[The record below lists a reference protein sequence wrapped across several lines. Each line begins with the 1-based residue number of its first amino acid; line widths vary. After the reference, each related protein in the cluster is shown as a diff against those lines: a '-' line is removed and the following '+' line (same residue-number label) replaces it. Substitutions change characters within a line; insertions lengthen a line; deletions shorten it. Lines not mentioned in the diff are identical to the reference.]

1 MFEILKR
8 TALSAGVLI
17 LSFIL
22 AYNTVMENFSPF
34 GLAFTASLSPALFP
48 FGLIGATLGYI
59 LTTAEIIPLRYI
71 AALFTFAVIRGALR
85 ESKRADSAAYT
96 AGIAAFASIVTGFT
110 IIFSTG
116 FSFSEITLHI
126 IEALLTGGA
135 AYFFKSALEIREFGK
150 GLYSYT
156 AKEKISLTVTGLLL
170 ILNLAKF
177 EVMYINLT
185 LIFCTYLIMTVC
197 TFGEKYSGS
206 FVSGILGIVVSLA
219 TGNTYILFAYMLGSI
234 LMNLFVPMGVI
245 VSTFSYVMASLAV
258 IPIGDNLGNTIVYAL
273 HSLFGALL
281 FIITPEGIAA
291 RLEKFFA
298 YPKGDEKTLRSAE
311 DMINKKLVGMGN
323 AIADI
328 SDLLSRVLST
338 TENMYPEEVTA
349 AQMRNVISK
358 QISNTSDLIFDI
370 SEKLR
375 NEVFI
380 DIESQT
386 YVSKILKEEGIE
398 TDSIICAMD
407 STGLLSIEL
416 LSSDPIDN
424 TELAILTSEFGDA
437 CERYFDLPEVRETE
451 NGFITR
457 FCERPRWKVNVGAHQ
472 ITGTN
477 SQRCGDCY
485 TSFLTDDGKF
495 IILLSDGMGT
505 GTAAALG
512 SALSVEVLTGL
523 LREGIDFSCAL
534 SLTNTAVMVNSGDE
548 SLATIDI
555 ACIDTYTGKAD
566 FYKAGAAA
574 TLVRHGRRISKLD
587 RVALPIGILQDVEFS
602 HSSAKLDKGDIILMS
617 SDGIWIGDELRIAK
631 QLSYFKGDSMD
642 ELAERIAVTAKVGA
656 KTCDDITVIA
666 ARIDAR

>member
-1 MFEILKR
+1 
-8 TALSAGVLI
+8 
-17 LSFIL
+17 
-22 AYNTVMENFSPF
+22 MENF
-34 GLAFTASLSPALFP
+34 
-48 FGLIGATLGYI
+48 
-59 LTTAEIIPLRYI
+59 
-71 AALFTFAVIRGALR
+71 FADPR
-85 ESKRADSAAYT
+85 
-96 AGIAAFASIVTGFT
+96 
-110 IIFSTG
+110 
-116 FSFSEITLHI
+116 
-126 IEALLTGGA
+126 
-135 AYFFKSALEIREFGK
+135 
-150 GLYSYT
+150 
-156 AKEKISLTVTGLLL
+156 
-170 ILNLAKF
+170 
-177 EVMYINLT
+177 
-185 LIFCTYLIMTVC
+185 
-197 TFGEKYSGS
+197 
-206 FVSGILGIVVSLA
+206 
-219 TGNTYILFAYMLGSI
+219 
-234 LMNLFVPMGVI
+234 
-245 VSTFSYVMASLAV
+245 
-258 IPIGDNLGNTIVYAL
+258 
-273 HSLFGALL
+273 
-281 FIITPEGIAA
+281 
-291 RLEKFFA
+291 
-298 YPKGDEKTLRSAE
+298 GDETTLRSAE
-311 DMINKKLVGMGN
+311 DMINKKLVGMGT
-323 AIADI
+323 AIADV
-328 SDLLSRVLST
+328 SDLLSKVLNT
-338 TENMYPEEVTA
+338 TENMYPEEVAA
-349 AQMRNVISK
+349 AQMRSVISK
-358 QISNTSDLIFDI
+358 QISNTSDLIFGI

-386 YVSKILKEEGIE
+386 YISKILKEEGIE
-398 TDSIICAMD
+398 TDSLICTID
-407 STGLLSIEL
+407 SSDLLSVEL
-416 LSSDPIDN
+416 LCSEPIES
-424 TELAILTSEFGDA
+424 TELALLTSEFGDA
-437 CERYFDLPEVRETE
+437 CERYFDLPEMRETE
-451 NGFITR
+451 DGFVIR
-457 FCERPRWKVNVGAHQ
+457 FSERPRFKVNVGSHQ

-477 SQRCGDCY
+477 SPRCGDCY

-656 KTCDDITVIA
+656 KVCDDITVIA

>member
-8 TALSAGVLI
+8 TILSAGAMC

-22 AYNTVMENFSPF
+22 TYNSVMGNISPF
-34 GLAFTASLSPALFP
+34 GLAFAAALSPSVFP

-71 AALFTFAVIRGALR
+71 AALLTFAVIRGALR
-85 ESKRADSAAYT
+85 ESKKINSAAYT

-116 FSFSEITLHI
+116 FSFSEITLHT

-135 AYFFKSALEIREFGK
+135 AYFFKSAFEIQEFGK

-156 AKEKISLTVTGLLL
+156 AKEKTALAVTGLL
-170 ILNLAKF
+170 IVLNLATF
-177 EVMYINLT
+177 EIMYINLS
-185 LIFCTYLIMTVC
+185 LILCTYLIMTVC
-197 TFGEKYSGS
+197 TFGEKYSGC
-206 FVSGILGIVVSLA
+206 FVGGILGIVVSLA
-219 TGNTYILFAYMLGSI
+219 TGNTYILFSYILGAA
-234 LMNLFVPMGVI
+234 LMTMFTPIGI
-245 VSTFSYVMASLAV
+245 IAATFSYVAASIAI
-258 IPIGDNLGNTIVYAL
+258 IPVSESLSSGIIYAL

-281 FIITPEGIAA
+281 FIITPERAA
-291 RLEKFFA
+291 ASIQDFFSD
-298 YPKGDEKTLRSAE
+298 PKGDERTLKSAE
-311 DMINKKLVGMGN
+311 NMVNKRLVGMGT

-328 SDLLSRVLST
+328 SNLLNKVLTT
-338 TENMYPEEVTA
+338 TENMYPEEVAA
-349 AQMRNVISK
+349 AQMRSVISK
-358 QISNTSDLIFDI
+358 QISNTSDLILGL

-380 DIESQT
+380 DIEAQT
-386 YVSKILKEEGIE
+386 YISKILREEEIE
-398 TDSIICAMD
+398 TDSIICTVD
-407 STGLLSIEL
+407 SSDLLSVEL
-416 LSSDPIDN
+416 LCPEPIES
-424 TELAILTSEFGDA
+424 TELAILTGEFGDA
-437 CERYFDLPEVRETE
+437 CERYFDLPEMRETDE
-451 NGFITR
+451 GFLIR
-457 FCERPRWKVNVGAHQ
+457 FSERPRYKVNVGAHQ

-477 SQRCGDCY
+477 SPRCGDCY

-555 ACIDTYTGKAD
+555 ACIDTFTGKAD

-642 ELAERIAVTAKVGA
+642 DLAERIAVTAKVGA

>member
-22 AYNTVMENFSPF
+22 AYNAVMESFSPF
-34 GLAFTASLSPALFP
+34 GPAFTAALSPALFP

-85 ESKRADSAAYT
+85 ESKKVNSAAYT

-116 FSFSEITLHI
+116 FSFSEITLQTL
-126 IEALLTGGA
+126 EALLTGGA
-135 AYFFKSALEIREFGK
+135 AYFFKSAFEIREFGK

-156 AKEKISLTVTGLLL
+156 AKERVSLTVTGLLL
-170 ILNLAKF
+170 ILNLANF
-177 EVMYINLT
+177 EVMYVNLS
-185 LIFCTYLIMTVC
+185 LIICTYLIMTVC
-197 TFGEKYSGS
+197 TFGEKYSGC
-206 FVSGILGIVVSLA
+206 FASGILGIVVSLA
-219 TGNTYILFAYMLGSI
+219 TGNTYILFAYILGAV
-234 LMNLFVPMGVI
+234 LMTLFAPMGVI
-245 VSTFSYVMASLAV
+245 ASTFSYVLASLAV
-258 IPIGDNLGNTIVYAL
+258 IPVGDSLGTTIVYAL

-281 FIITPEGIAA
+281 FIVTPERIAI
-291 RLEKFFA
+291 RMESFFA
-298 YPKGDEKTLRSAE
+298 NPRGDETTLRSAE
-311 DMINKKLVGMGN
+311 DMINKKLVGMGT
-323 AIADI
+323 AIADV
-328 SDLLSRVLST
+328 SDLLSKVLNT
-338 TENMYPEEVTA
+338 TENMYPEEVAA
-349 AQMRNVISK
+349 AQMRSVISK
-358 QISNTSDLIFDI
+358 QISNTSDLIFGI
-370 SEKLR
+370 SKKLR

-386 YVSKILKEEGIE
+386 YISKILKEEGIE
-398 TDSIICAMD
+398 TDSLICTID
-407 STGLLSIEL
+407 SSDLLSVEL
-416 LSSDPIDN
+416 LCSEPIES
-424 TELAILTSEFGDA
+424 TELALLTSEFGDA
-437 CERYFDLPEVRETE
+437 CERYFDLPEMRETE
-451 NGFITR
+451 DGFVIR
-457 FCERPRWKVNVGAHQ
+457 FSERPRFKVNVGSHQ

-477 SQRCGDCY
+477 SPRCGDCY

-656 KTCDDITVIA
+656 KVCDDITVIA